1 MVGGM
6 AEAPLAEIDPVAERI
21 RAAWRDLR
29 RAGSSGPVRAFLYE
43 PDPPLDVAQA
53 DALDLIVSHAPV
65 RMSDVASLLRVDP
78 STATRTVARLQQ
90 LALVD
95 RTADPVDAR
104 VVLVVPSE
112 GGRRLHARV
121 RARANDLL
129 FDMLDTFDAEDRE
142 RLASLMERLVA
153 AVDER
158 RGTPGNPASTPSG

>member
-1 MVGGM
+1 
-6 AEAPLAEIDPVAERI
+6 
-21 RAAWRDLR
+21 
-29 RAGSSGPVRAFLYE
+29 
-43 PDPPLDVAQA
+43 
-53 DALDLIVSHAPV
+53 
-65 RMSDVASLLRVDP
+65 MS
-78 STATRTVARLQQ
+78 RLQQ

-129 FDMLDTFDAEDRE
+129 SDMLDTFDAEDRE

-153 AVDER
+153 AVDAR
-158 RGTPGNPASTPSG
+158 RGTPGTPASTPSG

>member
-1 MVGGM
+1 MVAGVTG
-6 AEAPLAEIDPVAERI
+6 ALAEIDPVAERI

-29 RAGSSGPVRAFLYE
+29 RTGSTGPVRAFLYE

-78 STATRTVARLQQ
+78 STATRTVAKLQQ

-121 RARANDLL
+121 RDRANDLL
-129 FDMLDTFDAEDRE
+129 SELLDTFDAEDRE

-153 AVDER
+153 AVDAQ
-158 RGTPGNPASTPSG
+158 RGTPGTPASTGSG